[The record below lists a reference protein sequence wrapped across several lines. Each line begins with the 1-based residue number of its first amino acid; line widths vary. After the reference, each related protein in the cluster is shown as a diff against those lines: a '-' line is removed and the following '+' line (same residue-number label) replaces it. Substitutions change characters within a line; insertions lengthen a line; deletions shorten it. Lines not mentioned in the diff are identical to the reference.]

1 MIKVLLLLCSEIAH
15 LLFLLK
21 IVVLELFL
29 VNLSEG
35 FLEAVLHHVLLQL
48 CEKSGSSLH
57 DYFEPIEHSA
67 THCFVGC
74 RLRIRLILTSEFL
87 HSLLLFHLSL
97 LRYPTNFKKV
107 DDLKHMVN
115 SATEG
120 FQADF
125 AVGRVREVARDNL
138 KVQARVTVASDGQRV
153 VGLDL

>member
-1 MIKVLLLLCSEIAH
+1 M
-15 LLFLLK
+15 K

-29 VNLSEG
+29 VNLSERL
-35 FLEAVLHHVLLQL
+35 LEAVLHHVLLQL

-57 DYFEPIEHSA
+57 DYFESIEHSA
-67 THCFVGC
+67 SQCFVSC

-87 HSLLLFHLSL
+87 HPLLLLHFGLLS
-97 LRYPTNFKKV
+97 YATNFKKI

-120 FQADF
+120 FKTDF
-125 AVGRVREVARDNL
+125 AVGWVSEVARNNL
-138 KVQARVTVASDGQRV
+138 EVQAGVTVAPDGQCV